1 MTPICELFLQLDNQP
16 DPVRYL
22 LAEGFDPKTQ
32 VFESMIKGKD
42 AIGEMLLSKPRL
54 LDGGE
59 S

>member
-1 MTPICELFLQLDNQP
+1 
-16 DPVRYL
+16 

-32 VFESMIKGKD
+32 VFESTVKRKD
-42 AIGEMLLSKPRL
+42 AIGEILLRKSRL